1 MDIKSF
7 AVLRSSLLAFPLLLL
22 TPFCSSALAAPTPND
37 CPSCGLSKA
46 SADLSVAASTVVEG
60 SMTFVGA
67 SGVLVVE
74 SVAAVGEGVVV
85 VFKGVSEAA
94 SVTVRLSGEA
104 VRQLGLVSGA
114 IVQATAMSTGHIL
127 ISAGKVIAF
136 VPNEI
141 GKALVYHSRVQ

>member
-1 MDIKSF
+1 MDMKSF
-7 AVLRSSLLAFPLLLL
+7 AVLRSSLLAFSLLSFTPL
-22 TPFCSSALAAPTPND
+22 SSFAAAPPPND

-60 SMTFVGA
+60 SLMVVGA

-74 SVAAVGEGVVV
+74 SVAAVGESVVV

-94 SVTVRLSGEA
+94 SVTVRLSGEG
-104 VRQLGLVSGA
+104 VRQLGLISGA
-114 IVQATAMSTGHIL
+114 IVQATAVSTGHIL

-136 VPNEI
+136 IPNEI
-141 GKALVYHSRVQ
+141 GKALVYHARVQ